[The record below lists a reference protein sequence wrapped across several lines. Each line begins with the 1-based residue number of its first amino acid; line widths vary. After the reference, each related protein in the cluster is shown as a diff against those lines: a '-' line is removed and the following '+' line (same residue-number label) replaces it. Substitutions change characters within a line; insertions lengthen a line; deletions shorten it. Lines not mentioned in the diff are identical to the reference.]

1 MQLSKHTTAVVG
13 LALITLALVGLA
25 AIGAGATTEMANDTF
40 TFDNDSNVTVG
51 VDWNDSIDDPD
62 NATADVTIYE
72 EGAYQIDGDD
82 WTDDMASTTLNGT
95 VAEFD
100 NVTAGA
106 SYDVELNDSATTV
119 TVSASDI
126 ADDGTVDL
134 SEHTSDNV
142 TADDEI
148 LSVTASAE
156 TVVMD
161 SIDAVEGNTIE
172 MEYTADDGL
181 EDGTEYRVLV
191 EADDT
196 EADDVIVSDGTVG
209 GLFTGFSD
217 GSPGFGVVVAIAA
230 IAAAAG
236 IARRGS

>member
-1 MQLSKHTTAVVG
+1 MQFTKHTTAVVG
-13 LALITLALVGLA
+13 LALVTLALVGFA
-25 AIGAGATTEMANDTF
+25 AIGAGATTEMENDTF
-40 TFDNDSNVTVG
+40 TFDNDSNVTVE

-82 WTDDMASTTLNGT
+82 WTDNMASTTLNGT

-106 SYDVELNDSATTV
+106 SYDVELNASATTV

-134 SEHTSDNV
+134 SGHTDATLTS
-142 TADDEI
+142 DDEI

-161 SIDAVEGNTIE
+161 SIGAVEGNTIE
-172 MEYTADDGL
+172 MEYTTDDGL
-181 EDGTEYRVLV
+181 EDGAEYRVLV

-196 EADDVIVSDGTVG
+196 EADEVIVSDGTVG
-209 GLFTGFSD
+209 GIFTGLSD
-217 GSPGFGVVVAIAA
+217 GSPGFGAGVALVA
-230 IAAAAG
+230 IAAAAML
-236 IARRGS
+236 ARRGS